1 MQLETAAESFRL
13 SESKAKHY
21 TVDSTYFFNT
31 ADLFSTAWRWQI
43 FLWWNGLPGHN
54 GRISRID
61 NSLATAAE
69 HLATDFKHDGRQQV
83 PTVGTYL
90 QHKRHLVLLHT
101 LHKCPD
107 VKQPEKKHLLQLHVK
122 SNTSSSEI
130 NVIHTN
136 IKHTSEAWNVWGWT
150 WRHSNNDVIVLLWRQ
165 CCHCCCYDDAGSG
178 RI

>member
-1 MQLETAAESFRL
+1 MQLKTAAESFRL

-54 GRISRID
+54 GRVSRID

-101 LHKCPD
+101 LHKCHD

-122 SNTSSSEI
+122 SNTSVVRLTLSILILSI
-130 NVIHTN
+130 LV
-136 IKHTSEAWNVWGWT
+136 
-150 WRHSNNDVIVLLWRQ
+150 RHGMCGDGRDVI
-165 CCHCCCYDDAGSG
+165 ATMTS
-178 RI
+178 